1 MRELVRTAL
10 VNRPP
15 AVVFDLIND
24 IASYPQFVP
33 GCSAARVLEA
43 GAQHIVA
50 RLDVKKG
57 PLHTHFTTRN
67 RLSPPHEIH
76 MDLIDGPVR
85 SLQGHWQLTPVGEG
99 CRIELRLQFDF
110 SNPLK
115 ATLLEPLLVETA
127 NQLVQAFVR
136 RAASSDAPAIS

>member
-33 GCSAARVLEA
+33 GCSAAQVLEA
-43 GAQHIVA
+43 NAQHIVA
-50 RLDVKKG
+50 RLDVKRG

-76 MDLIDGPVR
+76 MDLIDGPFR
-85 SLQGHWQLTPVGEG
+85 SLQGHWQLTPVGSG

-115 ATLLEPLLVETA
+115 ATLLEPLLIDTA

-136 RAASSDAPAIS
+136 RAALSDAPAIS

>member
-15 AVVFDLIND
+15 TVVFDLIND

-33 GCSAARVLEA
+33 GCSAAQVLKA
-43 GAQHIVA
+43 DAKQIVA
-50 RLDVKKG
+50 RLDGKKG

-76 MDLIDGPVR
+76 MDLVDGPVR
-85 SLQGHWQLTPVGEG
+85 SLQGHWQLTPVGSG

-115 ATLLEPLLVETA
+115 ATLLEPLLTDMA

-136 RAASSDAPAIS
+136 RATLSDAPAVG

>member
-1 MRELVRTAL
+1 MRELTRTAL
-10 VNRPP
+10 VNKPP

-33 GCSAARVLEA
+33 GCSAAQVLEV
-43 GAQHIVA
+43 GAQQIVA
-50 RLDVKKG
+50 RLDVRRG

-67 RLSPPHEIH
+67 RLQPPYEIH
-76 MDLIDGPVR
+76 MDLIDGPFR
-85 SLQGHWQLTPVGEG
+85 SLQGHWQLTPLGSG

-115 ATLLEPLLVETA
+115 AALLEPLLVDTA
-127 NQLVQAFVR
+127 NQLVQAFVH
-136 RAASSDAPAIS
+136 RAAQLDAPVR